1 MHGYDKEKFS
11 ALDAVSWAQVIC
23 FAPMMFKAAVALKKL
38 GLLKALEE
46 HASGLTAAQ
55 AAAHCH
61 ISAYAA
67 TVLLDM
73 GLSAR
78 IVLKQD
84 QCYRLAKTGA
94 FLLNDPLTAA
104 NLDFTEHVCYE
115 ALNYLD
121 QSLLQG
127 RPCGLQVFGDW
138 PSIYPALTSL
148 PPAARD
154 SWFKFDHFYSDSAFK
169 PALRL
174 LQQFSPALIFD
185 VGGNT
190 GRFAAA
196 CLQQLPAC
204 RVSILDLPEQ
214 IAAARGNKALDT
226 DRISFQEI
234 DVLSAA
240 ALPQGADIWW
250 MSQFLDCFST
260 KQIEQI
266 LTKVHAAMSP
276 AARLCILELFW
287 DNQRFAGASFAL
299 NATSL
304 YFTVL
309 ANGNSRFYSRE
320 EFVPLLTRSGFILEA
335 EQANLGLGH
344 TLLIC
349 RKDQS

>member
-23 FAPMMFKAAVALKKL
+23 FAPMMFKAAAALKKL

-46 HASGLTAAQ
+46 HPAGLTAAQ
-55 AAAHCH
+55 AADHCGV
-61 ISAYAA
+61 SPYAA
-67 TVLLDM
+67 AVLLDM

-78 IVLKQD
+78 IVLKKD
-84 QCYRLAKTGA
+84 QHYLLAKTGA

-115 ALNYLD
+115 ALNYLE
-121 QSLLQG
+121 QSLLEG

-138 PSIYPALTSL
+138 PTIYPALTSL
-148 PPAARD
+148 PPEARD

-174 LQQFSPALIFD
+174 LQRFQPELIFD

-196 CLQQLPAC
+196 CLQLMPAC
-204 RVSILDLPEQ
+204 RVTILDLPAQ
-214 IAAARGNKALDT
+214 IAAARANPALDPQ
-226 DRISFQEI
+226 RIGFAEI
-234 DVLSAA
+234 NMLSDAP
-240 ALPQGADIWW
+240 LPAEADIWW

-260 KQIEQI
+260 EQI
-266 LTKVHAAMSP
+266 VQILNKVRTAMRP
-276 AARLCILELFW
+276 EARLCILELFW

-320 EFVPLLTRSGFILEA
+320 EFVPLLKEAGFTMEA
-335 EQANLGLGH
+335 EHSGLGLGH

-349 RKDQS
+349 RKDK